1 MKKAKR
7 YNEGGMSL
15 EQMYPEAKITR
26 AGPQPKPAELPP
38 AKSAYVEMLR
48 QADAEA
54 LKKSLEKAATP
65 EYERKAEKF
74 SKAKGGGGG
83 GGGIIPLDK
92 RNPYFKKGGMVSSAS
107 KRADGCCIKGKT
119 KGKMV

>member
-26 AGPQPKPAELPP
+26 AGPQPKPVEQPPKTALQEALREVKETEYKNLSKKAELAP
-38 AKSAYVEMLR
+38 
-48 QADAEA
+48 
-54 LKKSLEKAATP
+54 
-65 EYERKAEKF
+65 YERKAEKF
-74 SKAKGGGGG
+74 SKTKGGGGGG

-92 RNPYFKKGGMVSSAS
+92 RSPYFKKGGMVSSAS
-107 KRADGCCIKGKT
+107 KRADGCAIKGKT
-119 KGKMV
+119 KGRMV